1 MSNGSQGSLTLTER
15 ALRWV
20 IFLGASG
27 FVVYLCL
34 RILSPFLDVIAW
46 ASILAITFHP
56 LHLYLTRKT
65 GHPALSAAIAS
76 ALVVVAFLIPLL
88 FVAGLAINELLAIG
102 QSLQQTFTDDR
113 GIDTTTPWGQ
123 AYSWLSGRL
132 GFDAAEV
139 VTWLRQHASELTA
152 VVARYTVDVAASVT
166 GAVMSFIFIIFAMF
180 LLFRDGDTIVGKIP
194 DLLPFARARSEAL
207 LLRISDVIHGSVYGV
222 VVIALI
228 QGALCGGMFW
238 ALGVPSAALWGMVTV
253 LTSVLPLVG
262 AAAVWVPGTLYL
274 AVTGEWPRAIALLIW
289 GTVVISGVDNFLRP
303 RLVGGRVGLNELV
316 MFFALLG
323 GLQAFG
329 VLGIVLGPVLFAIAA
344 SIVDVL
350 TERIPLAVV
359 ATHGR
364 SPADPPGEPSA

>member
-1 MSNGSQGSLTLTER
+1 
-15 ALRWV
+15 
-20 IFLGASG
+20 
-27 FVVYLCL
+27 
-34 RILSPFLDVIAW
+34 
-46 ASILAITFHP
+46 LA
-56 LHLYLTRKT
+56 
-65 GHPALSAAIAS
+65 
-76 ALVVVAFLIPLL
+76 V
-88 FVAGLAINELLAIG
+88 G
-102 QSLQQTFTDDR
+102 QSLRQTFTDDR

-123 AYSWLSGRL
+123 AYAWLNGRL
-132 GFDAAEV
+132 GFDAGEL
-139 VTWLRQHASELTA
+139 VTWVRQHANELTA
-152 VVARYTVDVAASVT
+152 VVAQYTVDVATSVT

-180 LLFRDGDTIVGKIP
+180 LLFRDGDRIVAKIP
-194 DLLPFARARSEAL
+194 DLLPFERARSEAL
-207 LLRISDVIHGSVYGV
+207 LLRIRDVIHGGVYGV

-238 ALGVPSAALWGMVTV
+238 ALGIPSAALWGMVTV

-274 AVTGEWPRAIALLIW
+274 AVTGEWTRAIVLLVW

-323 GLQAFG
+323 GLQVFG

-350 TERIPLAVV
+350 TDRTPLAAA
-359 ATHGR
+359 ATDCRR
-364 SPADPPGEPSA
+364 SGDPPGAESV